1 MILKVEDLKLGMI
14 IFVPNV
20 NEWLRIT
27 SVGRSVW
34 GHINI
39 YLDVSDD
46 YRWNY
51 ISSYPGDTFKVIPES
66 FKVML

>member
-20 NEWLRIT
+20 NKWLRIMSIGH
-27 SVGRSVW
+27 SVL

-51 ISSYPGDTFKVIPES
+51 ISSYPGDTFKVMPES
-66 FKVML
+66 LKVML